1 MEKQKNAVGR
11 RKEAVARVYMSKGTG
26 TITVNGKEYK
36 EYFPLMYLQNQVEL
50 PLKTIDAISS
60 FDIVVTVQG
69 GGPKGQ
75 AEAIKL
81 GIARALCEMDAEYRP
96 LLKKDGLMT
105 RDPRSVERKK
115 FGKRKARRSFQF
127 SKR

>member
-1 MEKQKNAVGR
+1 MEKQINAVGR
-11 RKEAVARVYMSKGTG
+11 RKQAVARIYLSKGTG
-26 TITVNGKEYK
+26 NITVNDKEYK
-36 EYFPLMYLQNQVEL
+36 EYFAMMYLQNQVEL
-50 PLKTIDAISS
+50 PLKTIEATDS
-60 FDIVVTVQG
+60 FDLKVNVTG

-81 GIARALCEMDAEYRP
+81 GIARALCEVNAEHRP
-96 LLKKDGLMT
+96 ALKHAGLLT

>member
-11 RKEAVARVYMSKGTG
+11 RKEAVARVYMSKCTG
-26 TITVNGKEYK
+26 TITVNGKDYK

-50 PLKTIDAISS
+50 PLKTVESVES
-60 FDIVVTVQG
+60 FDIIINVQG

-81 GIARALCEMDAEYRP
+81 GIARALCETNAELRP
-96 LLKKDGLMT
+96 SLKKEGLMT
-105 RDPRSVERKK
+105 RDSRSVERKK

>member
-11 RKEAVARVYMSKGTG
+11 RKEAVARVYLSKGTG
-26 TITVNGKEYK
+26 NITVNEKEYK
-36 EYFPLMYLQNQVEL
+36 AYFPIMYLQNQVEL
-50 PLKTIDAISS
+50 PLKTLNASDA
-60 FDIVVTVQG
+60 FDVVVNVQG

-75 AEAIKL
+75 AEAIKM
-81 GIARALCEMDAEYRP
+81 GIARALCEVNAEYRP
-96 LLKKDGLMT
+96 ALKKEGLMT
-105 RDPRSVERKK
+105 RDSRSVERKK

>member
-1 MEKQKNAVGR
+1 MEKQINAVGR
-11 RKEAVARVYMSKGTG
+11 RKEAVARVYLSKGTG
-26 TITVNGKEYK
+26 AITVNEREYK
-36 EYFPLMYLQNQVEL
+36 AYFPIMYLQNQVEL
-50 PLKTIDAISS
+50 PLKTIDAATS
-60 FDIVVTVQG
+60 FDVVVNVAG

-81 GIARALCEMDAEYRP
+81 GIARALCEENAEFRP
-96 LLKKDGLMT
+96 TLKHAGLMT
-105 RDPRSVERKK
+105 RDSRMVERKK